1 MNMATVKA
9 FIRTNKKNT
18 EVNVRFRLSDGR
30 NKQLFHVSEI
40 MVDPVLWDA
49 KNDKYKSKS
58 LIPNKNRIE
67 FDSSISSRKK
77 VLLEVYSNNDISN
90 SKEFEEYIYK
100 YLHPEKQ
107 NNNNLVITRIN
118 KYIKEGFEQ
127 GLFGESAKKQYA
139 TISRELE
146 RFFIIKGYND
156 CTIREFDKEKII
168 EFREFLKTEYR
179 FIKDY
184 PDLYTGVN
192 KNSIPTKSRSKNTI
206 AVKLKKLQSFFI
218 ELESN
223 DEIVISP
230 FRKLGKRKAVMMR
243 EQYDTPVYLEK
254 PEFLNILNSDVPDTL
269 IQTRDAFV
277 LQCSLGCR
285 IENFIELSYDNLSV
299 REGIPYMHYLPNK
312 TVDHGSIRKEIS
324 TPLMLFSL
332 EIIKKYD
339 FNFPILKYVS
349 GEKGYNK
356 KIKKL
361 LEYLGIDRLVGV
373 YNEELSELEYIPLYK
388 VASSKL
394 ARKTHVDLMNKV
406 QIDKYAAGLHSKKSE
421 AVNRYTDLSLKD
433 RFILMCLAF
442 DSPLYKVDEKM
453 NVIIENSPL

>member
-1 MNMATVKA
+1 
-9 FIRTNKKNT
+9 
-18 EVNVRFRLSDGR
+18 
-30 NKQLFHVSEI
+30 
-40 MVDPVLWDA
+40 
-49 KNDKYKSKS
+49 
-58 LIPNKNRIE
+58 
-67 FDSSISSRKK
+67 
-77 VLLEVYSNNDISN
+77 
-90 SKEFEEYIYK
+90 
-100 YLHPEKQ
+100 
-107 NNNNLVITRIN
+107 
-118 KYIKEGFEQ
+118 
-127 GLFGESAKKQYA
+127 
-139 TISRELE
+139 
-146 RFFIIKGYND
+146 
-156 CTIREFDKEKII
+156 
-168 EFREFLKTEYR
+168 
-179 FIKDY
+179 
-184 PDLYTGVN
+184 
-192 KNSIPTKSRSKNTI
+192 
-206 AVKLKKLQSFFI
+206 
-218 ELESN
+218 
-223 DEIVISP
+223 
-230 FRKLGKRKAVMMR
+230 MMR

-254 PEFLNILNSDVPDTL
+254 PEFLHILNSDIPDSL

-285 IENFIELSYDNLSV
+285 IENFIELNYDNLSV
-299 REGIPYMHYLPNK
+299 KDGIPYIHYLPNK

-442 DSPLYKVDEKM
+442 NSPLYKVDDKM
-453 NVIIENSPL
+453 NVIIENEPL